1 MPVAAQIR
9 VGLHA
14 HGVGGARIVLWIA
27 GCGSSWQSRS
37 SGSLA
42 MMTAIRK
49 SVGSSDKQRQ
59 GWYPDPKNPAQYRYY
74 DGNKWTEMTANGDQD
89 PPNS

>member
-1 MPVAAQIR
+1 MATW
-9 VGLHA
+9 
-14 HGVGGARIVLWIA
+14 LWIILALA
-27 GCGSSWQSRS
+27 GIGL
-37 SGSLA
+37 SLA

>member
-1 MPVAAQIR
+1 MQRAARPWCKDHPMGSWFWILLAVAVVA
-9 VGLHA
+9 L
-14 HGVGGARIVLWIA
+14 
-27 GCGSSWQSRS
+27 
-37 SGSLA
+37 SLA

-74 DGNKWTEMTANGDQD
+74 DGQKWTELTANGDQD
-89 PPNS
+89 PPKS

>member
-1 MPVAAQIR
+1 MDSWLWSILAVAVI
-9 VGLHA
+9 GL
-14 HGVGGARIVLWIA
+14 
-27 GCGSSWQSRS
+27 
-37 SGSLA
+37 SLA

-49 SVGSSDKQRQ
+49 SVGASDKQRQ

-74 DGNKWTEMTANGDQD
+74 DGNKWTETTANGDQD